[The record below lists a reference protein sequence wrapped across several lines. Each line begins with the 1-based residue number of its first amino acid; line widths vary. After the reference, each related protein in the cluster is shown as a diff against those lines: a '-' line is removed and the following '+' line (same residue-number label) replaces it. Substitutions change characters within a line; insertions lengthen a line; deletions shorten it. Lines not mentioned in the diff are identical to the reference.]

1 MEKIMKKFLSILLAV
16 LVIGACATTDASAKK
31 RVTKGKKATK
41 TAVTTVE
48 KGAFAGFWED
58 PWDYRPVILD
68 IKYDEENDSYWGEA
82 DGQDTI
88 CELTGKV
95 KGNTLYLTGSKGQRV
110 TCTLKGGKLYV
121 KTKVYSSRKTNFILE
136 PHR

>member
-1 MEKIMKKFLSILLAV
+1 MKKVLLVLIAV
-16 LVIGACATTDASAKK
+16 LIVGFTATTEAKTKK
-31 RVTKGKKATK
+31 RNRAPKAT
-41 TAVTTVE
+41 TTVTSTVE

-95 KGNTLYLTGSKGQRV
+95 KGNTLYLTDGKGKRV
-110 TCTLKGGKLYV
+110 TCTLKGEKLYV

-136 PHR
+136 LHR